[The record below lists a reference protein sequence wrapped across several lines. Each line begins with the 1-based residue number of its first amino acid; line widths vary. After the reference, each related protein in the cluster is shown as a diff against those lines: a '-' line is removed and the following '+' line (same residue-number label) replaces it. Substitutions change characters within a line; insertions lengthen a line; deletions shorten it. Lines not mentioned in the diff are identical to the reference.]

1 MNYVIAILIGIL
13 IGVIIAFV
21 QKSALTSVHMQH
33 AAAEYIKRTPGSFI
47 HGIFQ
52 VRIPEWVAIS
62 FSRISSRPRE

>member
-33 AAAEYIKRTPGSFI
+33 AAAEYIKRNSLM
-47 HGIFQ
+47 
-52 VRIPEWVAIS
+52 
-62 FSRISSRPRE
+62 FSRKTDTYLYKRIEKTAIPKENK